1 MTAYWKQLR
10 NLHIFIQFIRRS
22 GILKIASSCFSLF
35 GDDKREQAD
44 SQEIIIFVKK
54 KGNNSSCC
62 SGETKDF
69 RRINLFSY

>member
-10 NLHIFIQFIRRS
+10 NLHIFIQFISRS

-54 KGNNSSCC
+54 KEIILAAAQ
-62 SGETKDF
+62 ETKDF